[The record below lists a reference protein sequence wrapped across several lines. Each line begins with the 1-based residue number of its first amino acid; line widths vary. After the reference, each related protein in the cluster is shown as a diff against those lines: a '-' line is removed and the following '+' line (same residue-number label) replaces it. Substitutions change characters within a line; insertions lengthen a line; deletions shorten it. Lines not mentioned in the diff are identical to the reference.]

1 MNIKNKLI
9 TNGYVFALLATILW
23 SGNFIV
29 ARDIKDIV
37 DPYSLS
43 FYRWLLATIILLP
56 FAIVPLIKNI
66 VIVKRHFIYLS
77 IVSILGV
84 SLFNTLIYVAS
95 HTSSAL
101 NLSIISI
108 TFPIIVIIIS
118 RVIFKEHIGINKFT
132 GILIVLAG
140 VLLLITR
147 GDISVLVNI
156 TFNIGDL
163 WVLLAAISFAVY
175 SILLRY
181 KPKTLS
187 MITFQLI
194 TFILGT
200 IYLIPL
206 FLWEFDTRVINEPTL
221 NNTISILYIA
231 ICSSLLAF
239 IFWNKS
245 IELLGA
251 TKAGMI
257 YYTLPIFTGSLA
269 FIFLDEIISYVHLF
283 SILLIFIGI
292 YITNKNK
299 NKNKKEIS

>member
-84 SLFNTLIYVAS
+84 SLFNTLIYIAS

-269 FIFLDEIISYVHLF
+269 FIFLDETISYVHLF

-299 NKNKKEIS
+299 KEIS

>member
-29 ARDIKDIV
+29 ARDIRDIV

-43 FYRWLLATIILLP
+43 FYRWFLATIILLP
-56 FAIVPLIKNI
+56 FAIVPLIKNV

-84 SLFNTLIYVAS
+84 SLFNTLIYIAS

-163 WVLLAAISFAVY
+163 WVLLAAISFALY

-200 IYLIPL
+200 MYLIPL
-206 FLWEFDTRVINEPTL
+206 YLMEFDTRIINEPTVT
-221 NNTISILYIA
+221 NTISILYIA

-257 YYTLPIFTGSLA
+257 YYTLPIFTGTLA
-269 FIFLDEIISYVHLF
+269 FIFLDETISYVHLF

-299 NKNKKEIS
+299 KEIT

>member
-84 SLFNTLIYVAS
+84 SLFNTLIYIAS

-269 FIFLDEIISYVHLF
+269 FIFLDETISYVHLF

-299 NKNKKEIS
+299 NKKEIS

>member
-29 ARDIKDIV
+29 ARDIRDIV
-37 DPYSLS
+37 DPFSLS
-43 FYRWLLATIILLP
+43 FYRWFLATIILLP

-84 SLFNTLIYVAS
+84 SLFNTLIYIAS

-118 RVIFKEHIGINKFT
+118 RAIFKEHIGINKFA

-156 TFNIGDL
+156 SFNIGDL

-181 KPKTLS
+181 KPKNLS

-200 IYLIPL
+200 MYLTPL
-206 FLWEFDTRVINEPTL
+206 YLMEFDTRIINEPTVT
-221 NNTISILYIA
+221 NTISILYIA

-269 FIFLDEIISYVHLF
+269 FIFLDETISYVHLF

-299 NKNKKEIS
+299 KEIL

>member
-29 ARDIKDIV
+29 ARDIRDIV
-37 DPYSLS
+37 DPFSLS
-43 FYRWLLATIILLP
+43 FYRWFLATIILLP

-84 SLFNTLIYVAS
+84 SLFNTLIYIAS

-118 RVIFKEHIGINKFT
+118 RAIFKEHIGINKFT

-156 TFNIGDL
+156 SFNIGDL

-181 KPKTLS
+181 KPKSLS

-200 IYLIPL
+200 MYLTPL
-206 FLWEFDTRVINEPTL
+206 YLMEFDTRIINEPTVT
-221 NNTISILYIA
+221 NTISILYIA

-299 NKNKKEIS
+299 KEIL

>member
-200 IYLIPL
+200 MYLIPL
-206 FLWEFDTRVINEPTL
+206 FLWEYDTRVINEPTL

-299 NKNKKEIS
+299 KEIS

>member
-299 NKNKKEIS
+299 KEIS

>member
-269 FIFLDEIISYVHLF
+269 FIFLDETISYVHLF

-299 NKNKKEIS
+299 KEIS

>member
-1 MNIKNKLI
+1 MNIKNKI
-9 TNGYVFALLATILW
+9 ISNGYIFALLATILW

-29 ARDIKDIV
+29 ARDMRDIV

-43 FYRWLLATIILLP
+43 FYRWFLATIILLP
-56 FAIVPLIKNI
+56 FAIVPLIKKMA
-66 VIVKRHFIYLS
+66 IVKRHFIYLS

-84 SLFNTLIYVAS
+84 SLFNTLIYIAS

-108 TFPIIVIIIS
+108 TFPIIVILIS
-118 RVIFKEHIGINKFT
+118 RVIFKEYIGLNKFI
-132 GILIVLAG
+132 GILIVLIG
-140 VLLLITR
+140 VLLLITK
-147 GDISVLVNI
+147 GDISVLLNI
-156 TFNIGDL
+156 SFNIGDL

-194 TFILGT
+194 SFILGT
-200 IYLIPL
+200 MYLLPLYLI
-206 FLWEFDTRVINEPTL
+206 EFDTRIINEPTI

-231 ICSSLLAF
+231 VCSSLLAF
-239 IFWNKS
+239 IFWNKA

-269 FIFLDEIISYVHLF
+269 FIFLNETISYVHLL
-283 SILLIFIGI
+283 SILLIFMGI

-299 NKNKKEIS
+299 KEIS

>member
-84 SLFNTLIYVAS
+84 SLFNTLIYIAS

-299 NKNKKEIS
+299 KEIS

>member
-299 NKNKKEIS
+299 NKKEIS

>member
-1 MNIKNKLI
+1 MTIYKKLI
-9 TNGYVFALLATILW
+9 SNGYIFALLATILW

-43 FYRWLLATIILLP
+43 FYRWLVATLILLP
-56 FAIVPLIKNI
+56 FAILPLIKNI
-66 VIVKRHFIYLS
+66 AIIKRHFLYLS

-84 SLFNTLIYVAS
+84 SMFNTLIYIAS

-108 TFPIIVIIIS
+108 TFPIIVMILA
-118 RVIFKEHIGINKFT
+118 RLFFKESIGINKFF
-132 GILIVLAG
+132 GILIVLIG
-140 VLLLITR
+140 VLLLITK
-147 GDISVLVNI
+147 GHISVLINI
-156 TFNIGDL
+156 SFNIGDL
-163 WVLLAAISFAVY
+163 WVLLAAIAFAIY

-181 KPKTLS
+181 KPEGLS
-187 MITFQLI
+187 MISFQLI

-206 FLWEFDTRVINEPTL
+206 YLIEFDTRIIIDPTL
-221 NNTISILYIA
+221 NNITSILYIA

-245 IELLGA
+245 IEILGA

-257 YYTLPIFTGSLA
+257 YYTLPIFTGFLA
-269 FIFLDEIISYVHLF
+269 FIFLDEKITYIHIF
-283 SILLIFIGI
+283 SILLIFMGI

-299 NKNKKEIS
+299 KERLCKN

>member
-29 ARDIKDIV
+29 ARDIRDIV
-37 DPYSLS
+37 DPFSLS
-43 FYRWLLATIILLP
+43 FYRWALATIILLP

-84 SLFNTLIYVAS
+84 SLFNTLIYIAS

-118 RVIFKEHIGINKFT
+118 RVIFKEHIRINKFT

-156 TFNIGDL
+156 SFNIGDL

-181 KPKTLS
+181 KPKNLS

-200 IYLIPL
+200 MYLTPL
-206 FLWEFDTRVINEPTL
+206 YLMEFDTRIINEPTVT
-221 NNTISILYIA
+221 NTISILYIA

-239 IFWNKS
+239 ISWNKS

-269 FIFLDEIISYVHLF
+269 FIFLDETISYVHLF

-299 NKNKKEIS
+299 KEIS